1 MLIAFLKGFGAGS
14 GLIIAIGAQNAFV
27 LSQGIKKNH
36 YIVIPLI
43 CAVCDALLITLGV
56 TGMGLFLA
64 STRTLSLMA
73 GMGGA
78 VFLFLYGLRSF
89 KSALAGG
96 SLSSDEKART
106 SLKAAILT
114 TLAVTLLNP
123 HVYLDTVVL
132 LGSLSS
138 QFHPPA
144 HLYFG
149 AGAVMASFS
158 WFFALGVGGRLLAPP
173 GIYQGRLMESI
184 EFSGGDNH
192 VGHCRFCFKGII
204 PHLNICRTRLVPF
217 QHFFLIRAFFSI
229 IFSLQI
235 R

>member
-1 MLIAFLKGFGAGS
+1 MKLFILRILKYTKGVTVLIAFLKGFGAGS

-64 STRTLSLMA
+64 SSRTLSLMA
-73 GMGGA
+73 GLGGA

-96 SLSSDEKART
+96 SLSSDEKTGT
-106 SLKAAILT
+106 SLKTAVLT

-158 WFFALGVGGRLLAPP
+158 WFFALGVGGRLLAPVFTREVSWRVLNSLV
-173 GIYQGRLMESI
+173 GITMWVIAGSVL
-184 EFSGGDNH
+184 
-192 VGHCRFCFKGII
+192 KA
-204 PHLNICRTRLVPF
+204 L
-217 QHFFLIRAFFSI
+217 FLI
-229 IFSLQI
+229 
-235 R
+235 